1 MPLLKQKNISQLLE
15 RIDQQ
20 NTKIKY
26 PICKVVKIS
35 YFTLGSSDINKAYRC
50 VGNTRTK
57 SPGFDFRKCKET
69 NKQT

>member
-1 MPLLKQKNISQLLE
+1 MPLLKQNNISQLLE

-57 SPGFDFRKCKET
+57 SGF
-69 NKQT
+69 